1 MPDYPNFAGKALF
14 KDVSEPASPDAGNLA
29 VYSESGVLK
38 TKTSGGTVTTLGV
51 AVADGL
57 LLNVARA
64 RSGRVGFS
72 GNYTRS
78 SGTSPV
84 AAGSFSGGSF
94 TINLNAG
101 TSSAGHG
108 KIGWY
113 DPVGTTLSAGSS
125 TIDYSKRIRFAL
137 SGMMFMKSTNSK
149 IRIVFGGTGNATD
162 APWADQ
168 NGLTVKGFGAEFALQ
183 SGVIQAR
190 LIGFNSAYLTPTSY
204 TTLTNGFGNS
214 TNDNTFFAVMIESDG
229 AGNIYLYGGEAQ
241 TNQTMIIGS
250 SPLLTLTGGP
260 TTSTSS
266 NRFGPEIQCVND
278 SANAP
283 SSTPSAQLQSQGNWI
298 LDVS

>member
-1 MPDYPNFAGKALF
+1 MPFFGGGGGADSISQSLF
-14 KDVSEPASPDAGNLA
+14 
-29 VYSESGVLK
+29 
-38 TKTSGGTVTTLGV
+38 
-51 AVADGL
+51 
-57 LLNVARA
+57 NVARA
-64 RSGRVGFS
+64 RSGRIGFS

-101 TSSAGHG
+101 TAAPGHG

-113 DPVGTTLSAGSS
+113 DPVGTTLSSGSS
-125 TIDYSKRIRFAL
+125 TIDYSKKIRFAL
-137 SGMMFMKSTNSK
+137 SGMMFIKSTNSK

-162 APWADQ
+162 APWANQD
-168 NGLTVKGFGAEFALQ
+168 GLTAKGFGAEFALQ

-190 LIGFNSAYLTPTSY
+190 LIGYNASYLTPTSY
-204 TTLTNGFGNS
+204 TSLTNGFGNS
-214 TNDNTFFAVMIESDG
+214 TSDNTFFAVMIESDG
-229 AGNIYLYGGEAQ
+229 TGNIYLYGGEAQ
-241 TNQTMIIGS
+241 TTQIMVINP

-278 SANAP
+278 QSVAP
-283 SSTPSAQLQSQGNWI
+283 TATPSAQLQSQGNWL